1 MAGSIQ
7 KNLGEIFKMS
17 NYVVNVPVSLTIP
30 VRTEGN
36 NEKEARDNALYA
48 IEKFFKQLKY
58 NIKPNKITIE
68 ENPEVMFKTSG
79 EIYASSFRSDIFEGW
94 QGMEPKQKPEPVR
107 QDRSDILAEEL
118 NILQYHV
125 MSRKYG

>member
-1 MAGSIQ
+1 
-7 KNLGEIFKMS
+7 MS

-30 VRTEGN
+30 VRTEAN
-36 NEKEARDNALYA
+36 NENEARDNALYA

-58 NIKPNKITIE
+58 NIKSNKITIE
-68 ENPEVMFKTSG
+68 ENPEVTFKTSG
-79 EIYASSFRSDIFEGW
+79 ELYASGFRSDIFEGW
-94 QGMEPKQKPEPVR
+94 QSMKPKQKPEPIR
-107 QDRSDILAEEL
+107 PDMSDILAEEL

>member
-1 MAGSIQ
+1 
-7 KNLGEIFKMS
+7 MS

>member
-1 MAGSIQ
+1 
-7 KNLGEIFKMS
+7 MS

-30 VRTEGN
+30 VRTEAN

-79 EIYASSFRSDIFEGW
+79 ELYASGFRSDIFEGW
-94 QGMEPKQKPEPVR
+94 QGMESKQKPEPVR
-107 QDRSDILAEEL
+107 QDMSDILAEEL